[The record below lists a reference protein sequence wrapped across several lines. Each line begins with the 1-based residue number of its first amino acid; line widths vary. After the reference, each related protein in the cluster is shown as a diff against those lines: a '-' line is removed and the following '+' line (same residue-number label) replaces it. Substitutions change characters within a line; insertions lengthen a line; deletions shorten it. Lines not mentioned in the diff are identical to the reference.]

1 MTSFFPIKNKRL
13 TTLFREDMITVLTNG
28 RIVLVALAHD
38 PNVSKFFVCFDF
50 LTYFNEHNFDILEIT
65 LINLDSI

>member
-1 MTSFFPIKNKRL
+1 
-13 TTLFREDMITVLTNG
+13 MITVLTKG